1 MRKPV
6 EYYLKGG
13 LRQLRLIVLRS
24 QPGTQAPVLR
34 AERSALIVFRQLT
47 DPLGELADLHADF
60 AKSGL

>member
-1 MRKPV
+1 MLTSVRKPV

-34 AERSALIVFRQLT
+34 AER
-47 DPLGELADLHADF
+47 
-60 AKSGL
+60 